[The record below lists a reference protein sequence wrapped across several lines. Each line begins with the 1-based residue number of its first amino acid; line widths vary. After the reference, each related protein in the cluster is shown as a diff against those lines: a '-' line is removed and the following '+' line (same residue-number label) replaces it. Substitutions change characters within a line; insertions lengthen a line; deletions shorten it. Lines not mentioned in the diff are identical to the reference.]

1 MHRFTL
7 PILAITA
14 LGWSGPASA
23 HAFLKSAMPAVGAT
37 LPAAPTQVTI
47 EYTEAVEPKF
57 SAIQV
62 EDAAGGHMEAGAAQS
77 APGDARH
84 LTVALRPLRPGA
96 YKVTWHVTAQD
107 THKSEGSYS
116 FTVSP

>member
-7 PILAITA
+7 PILAMTA
-14 LGWSGPASA
+14 FGWSGPVSA
-23 HAFLKSAMPAVGAT
+23 HAFLQSATPAVGAI

-47 EYTEAVEPKF
+47 EYTEAIEPRF

-62 EDAAGGHMEAGAAQS
+62 EDAAGGHMEAGAAKA

-84 LTVALRPLRPGA
+84 LTVGLKPLKSGA

-107 THKSEGSYS
+107 THRTEGSYS